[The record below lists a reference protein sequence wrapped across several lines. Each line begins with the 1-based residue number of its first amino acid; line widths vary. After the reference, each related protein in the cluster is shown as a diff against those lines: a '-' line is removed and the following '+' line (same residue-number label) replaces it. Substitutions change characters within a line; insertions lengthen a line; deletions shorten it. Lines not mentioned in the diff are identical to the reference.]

1 MVLVGRMTE
10 AKQKVR
16 KRHMKQ
22 RSYQKWTDQEKMKRR
37 KEYVVKGKRKRKRWL
52 RMQRKMERIRRKGKG
67 YKKRKRTER
76 EMESRRKEVTA
87 QERRV

>member
-1 MVLVGRMTE
+1 
-10 AKQKVR
+10 
-16 KRHMKQ
+16 
-22 RSYQKWTDQEKMKRR
+22 
-37 KEYVVKGKRKRKRWL
+37 
-52 RMQRKMERIRRKGKG
+52 MQRKMERIRRKGKG